1 MSVVKNIFVD
11 FGHFQ
16 LDIPHLTLADEG
28 ITAIVGPSGS
38 GKTTFLKVLL
48 GLYKC
53 PVFSWIFKEQDLA
66 HIPPQQRRLGIVFQD
81 NEVFPH
87 LTVWQN
93 MHFAGKPRLKS
104 KQSLEKLL
112 KHVSQAL
119 DITHLL
125 KQKARHLS
133 GGERQRLALANA
145 LMSRPYFLLL
155 DEPFSSLDKQRH
167 ASAKALIKDIT
178 KEFAIPVLMVTHDFS
193 DVREMASSIVMLSKG
208 RVKSISEID
217 V

>member
-1 MSVVKNIFVD
+1 MSVIKNIFVD

-16 LDIPHLTLADEG
+16 LDIPHIILPDQG
-28 ITAIVGPSGS
+28 VTAIVGPSGS

-53 PVFSWIFKEQDLA
+53 PVFSWMFKGEDLA
-66 HIPPQQRRLGIVFQD
+66 HISPEKRRLGIVFQD

-112 KHVSQAL
+112 KQVSHAL

-125 KQKARHLS
+125 KQKAGHLS

-145 LMSRPYFLLL
+145 LMSRPCFLLL
-155 DEPFSSLDKQRH
+155 DEPFSSLDRQRH
-167 ASAKALIKDIT
+167 ASARALIKDIT
-178 KEFAIPVLMVTHDFS
+178 KEFAIPVVMVTHDFS
-193 DVREMASSIVMLSKG
+193 DVREMASSVITLSNG
-208 RVKSISEID
+208 RVIPKPVS
-217 V
+217 